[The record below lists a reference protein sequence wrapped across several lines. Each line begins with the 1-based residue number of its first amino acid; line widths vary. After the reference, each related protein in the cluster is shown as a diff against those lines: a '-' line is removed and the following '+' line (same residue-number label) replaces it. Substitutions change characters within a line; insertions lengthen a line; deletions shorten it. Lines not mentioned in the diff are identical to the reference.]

1 MERRKQSLV
10 NMGDAVRMDDGRI
23 RASKNFIANLE
34 CAEVS
39 RPAAAALTGWCRP
52 EGLAKQARQKCL
64 AAR

>member
-34 CAEVS
+34 PAEVS
-39 RPAAAALTGWCRP
+39 RPAAQLRRP
-52 EGLAKQARQKCL
+52 
-64 AAR
+64 